1 MAMRAR
7 RSAFTLMELLLVL
20 LIIVMMAVL
29 TYPNIESMYAGV
41 KLQAAADHL
50 VSQFATARA
59 HAIDEQRVYR
69 FAIQPGTSQY
79 RLAPDDPQFWGGD
92 TGTGNQPQDDGTS
105 PPAEIEGSLPGG
117 ITFDQLAPGAQIAAN
132 SPDNGSWATI
142 LLFKP
147 NGSCSDDTTIKLTP
161 TGGGAPIQISVR
173 GLTGTVN
180 MKTLKPGDN

>member
-1 MAMRAR
+1 MTNGGSRTSTTQPARTTMERNPTSGRLAATVRSSATGLVNDRETAMHAR
-7 RSAFTLMELLLVL
+7 RSAFTLIELLLVM

-79 RLAPDDPQFWGGD
+79 RLAPDDPQ
-92 TGTGNQPQDDGTS
+92 
-105 PPAEIEGSLPGG
+105 
-117 ITFDQLAPGAQIAAN
+117 
-132 SPDNGSWATI
+132 
-142 LLFKP
+142 
-147 NGSCSDDTTIKLTP
+147 
-161 TGGGAPIQISVR
+161 
-173 GLTGTVN
+173 
-180 MKTLKPGDN
+180 

>member
-1 MAMRAR
+1 MRTQ

-69 FAIQPGTSQY
+69 FAIQPGTPQY

-92 TGTGNQPQDDGTS
+92 TGAGNQPEDDGT
-105 PPAEIEGSLPGG
+105 PPPVVIEGSLPGG
-117 ITFDQLAPGAQIAAN
+117 INFEQLASGAQIAAS

-147 NGSCSDDTTIKLTP
+147 NGGCSDDTTVTMSN
-161 TGGGAPIQISVR
+161 GGAPIQVSVR

-180 MKTLKPGDN
+180 MKMLKPGEN